1 MKTFIAECRRRRVFR
16 LAALY
21 IVGAWVGLQVADL
34 AFESWNIP
42 SVALRYIWVGAIV
55 GFPVA
60 MIFGWWFDI
69 VGGRIIRTQ
78 DSDAPADFS
87 LHRSDFLILAALA
100 ITIMATV
107 YGVVTEVS
115 AVRVPAT
122 DQLITADVD
131 PELIAVLPF
140 KDTSSDK
147 DSAGF
152 LASGIQDDL
161 LTRLSKIGAL
171 KVISR
176 TSVERYRNTTKSIK
190 IIGAEL
196 GAGKILEAGI
206 QRMRD
211 QIRINVQL
219 IDTVTDEHIW
229 AETYD
234 RSLTAANVFAVQS
247 EIVETIAQQLKANLS
262 PQETQQLASI
272 PTENFA
278 AYTSYLKG
286 KQQSNTESVTS
297 LTAAIEYF
305 KEAINLDPDFAL
317 AYVGLAD
324 AYLTLSANFRGGLP
338 VDESIALA
346 EPPLVKALELDGGL
360 GQAYA
365 TLGLLKVQQ
374 GDLQAA
380 EQAYNHAISLQPS
393 YPRVFRLYG
402 KLRWQ
407 QRRLEE
413 AMELFQKALA
423 LDPFSAPVNFDIGR
437 IYDDSGDFEEA
448 LTRYLRVIEI
458 EPDHAFAYVYIAAIH
473 YLVDGRV
480 DESLIW
486 YHKAAENDALSPSL
500 QTAQALAYLEL
511 GDPDSAREWVE
522 KGLELGPKTF
532 WVVWTSLLLNLYM
545 GDEAAAQR
553 AARSLLETNPEFGGA
568 LMLLRNADLAA
579 GRYEV
584 ARSRYTRV
592 FPELTEPEVP
602 KVDSSNFDVAVDL
615 ALVLMHLGE
624 QERADDLLEGSL
636 KVIGTLPRLGVN
648 GYFITDVEIFSL
660 QQRPQMALDA
670 LQLAIDEGWRFLSW
684 YHLEHNPNLDPI
696 RDEPEFQRLFME
708 LQTDLAAQA
717 RSVQDMKES
726 GEL

>member
-480 DESLIW
+480 DE
-486 YHKAAENDALSPSL
+486 
-500 QTAQALAYLEL
+500 
-511 GDPDSAREWVE
+511 
-522 KGLELGPKTF
+522 
-532 WVVWTSLLLNLYM
+532 
-545 GDEAAAQR
+545 
-553 AARSLLETNPEFGGA
+553 
-568 LMLLRNADLAA
+568 
-579 GRYEV
+579 
-584 ARSRYTRV
+584 
-592 FPELTEPEVP
+592 
-602 KVDSSNFDVAVDL
+602 
-615 ALVLMHLGE
+615 
-624 QERADDLLEGSL
+624 
-636 KVIGTLPRLGVN
+636 
-648 GYFITDVEIFSL
+648 
-660 QQRPQMALDA
+660 
-670 LQLAIDEGWRFLSW
+670 
-684 YHLEHNPNLDPI
+684 
-696 RDEPEFQRLFME
+696 
-708 LQTDLAAQA
+708 
-717 RSVQDMKES
+717 
-726 GEL
+726 